1 MRVQQSVRRNL
12 FRDFLNST
20 GLMDVDLKGCKFTWM
35 SNPRGGVVTREK
47 IDRVLVNYNWR
58 VEFPNAMATAL
69 PIISS
74 DHSPI
79 VFQFNPPHG
88 SGVSFKFEAKWVEH
102 EECVETIREG
112 WTKGRERG
120 SPLDTVLEKT
130 KSCRRHLMQ
139 WKRRVFRRAD
149 VELAQLKVK
158 LNNLQKKPQVNW
170 EEIKQ
175 VQQRIEQLWR

>member
-1 MRVQQSVRRNL
+1 MINIGEKQGLRVQQSVRRNL

-58 VEFPNAMATAL
+58 VEFPNTMATAL

-102 EECVETIREG
+102 EECVETVREG

-120 SPLDTVLEKT
+120 SQWDTVLEKT
-130 KSCRRHLMQ
+130 KSCRRHLM
-139 WKRRVFRRAD
+139 
-149 VELAQLKVK
+149 
-158 LNNLQKKPQVNW
+158 
-170 EEIKQ
+170 
-175 VQQRIEQLWR
+175 